1 MELYLYI
8 FIISILFS
16 IVGHG
21 GASGYLA
28 VFALYGLAAPQ
39 IKSSALILNLFVSII
54 AFIAYYKANY
64 FIPKIFKS
72 IAITSIPLALIGGL
86 IQLNDHLYKSLLG
99 GFIFIAAI
107 IFLFNFQFKIKIEVE
122 KEELF
127 LYIIGGV
134 LGFLSGLLGIGGGIL
149 LSPILLLLNITD
161 AKQTAA
167 ISSLFIFV
175 NSLSGFIGLSLN
187 HLEIYPNIYLLIIIV
202 LVGGRIGAYLG
213 INIMSKQLLEKVLG
227 IILLFASYKL
237 IFI

>member
-54 AFIAYYKANY
+54 AFIAYYRANY
-64 FIPKIFKS
+64 FIPKIFKP
-72 IAITSIPLALIGGL
+72 IAITSIPMAFIGGL

-99 GFIFIAAI
+99 GFIFIAAF
-107 IFLFNFQFKIKIEVE
+107 IFLTNIQLKNNFHIEKKEKI
-122 KEELF
+122 
-127 LYIIGGV
+127 LYLIGGV

-161 AKQTAA
+161 VKQTAA
-167 ISSLFIFV
+167 ISALFIFV
-175 NSLSGFIGLSLN
+175 NSLSGIIGLSMN
-187 HLEIYPNIYLLIIIV
+187 HLEIYPNIYSLIIIV

-213 INIMSKQLLEKVLG
+213 INIMSKQLLKKVLG
-227 IILLFASYKL
+227 IVLLIASYKL
-237 IFI
+237 IYK

>member
-28 VFALYGLAAPQ
+28 VFALYGLSSPQ

-54 AFIAYYKANY
+54 AFITFYRANY

-72 IAITSIPLALIGGL
+72 IAITSIPMAFIGGL
-86 IQLNDHLYKSLLG
+86 IQLNDHIYKSLLG
-99 GFIFIAAI
+99 GFIFIAAL
-107 IFLFNFQFKIKIEVE
+107 IFLSNIQFKNKIKLE
-122 KEELF
+122 KETLI
-127 LYIIGGV
+127 LYFIGGV

-161 AKQTAA
+161 VKQTAA
-167 ISSLFIFV
+167 ISALFIFV

-187 HLEIYPNIYLLIIIV
+187 HLEIYPNIFSLIIIV

-213 INIMSKQLLEKVLG
+213 INILSKQLIKKVLG
-227 IILLFASYKL
+227 MVLLFASYKM